1 MSTRSN
7 IMKSIHFEHPDYI
20 PMTFKIND
28 SCWEYYPQEELF
40 ELMEAHPFLF
50 PTFQRPAKPY
60 HPSLKNVARKDFPYR
75 DDWGCLWTTTMDGIT
90 GTVTEHPLSSWEG
103 FKNYHAPDPE
113 TCMGIGSID
122 WKQERQKIQQ
132 KKQKHLL
139 TKEGLR
145 HGHTFL
151 QLCDIRGYENLIY
164 DMTDEEPNLPLLISM
179 VEDFNQTIIQKYL
192 SMDVDLITYPE
203 DLGMQT
209 GPMLSPHQFLNYIY
223 PSYKKLMEPAF
234 RKGIPIH
241 MHSDGDIRLLTEA
254 LLSLPISVLNL
265 QDLVNG
271 LDWIKKNLC
280 GRICIELDIDRQ
292 VITPYHSPKQ
302 IRELIR
308 SEVTSLGSKQGGL
321 MMIYGLYPGVPLE
334 NINSLMN
341 AMEDYAFYYT

>member
-1 MSTRSN
+1 
-7 IMKSIHFEHPDYI
+7 
-20 PMTFKIND
+20 
-28 SCWEYYPQEELF
+28 
-40 ELMEAHPFLF
+40 
-50 PTFQRPAKPY
+50 
-60 HPSLKNVARKDFPYR
+60 
-75 DDWGCLWTTTMDGIT
+75 
-90 GTVTEHPLSSWEG
+90 
-103 FKNYHAPDPE
+103 
-113 TCMGIGSID
+113 
-122 WKQERQKIQQ
+122 
-132 KKQKHLL
+132 
-139 TKEGLR
+139 
-145 HGHTFL
+145 
-151 QLCDIRGYENLIY
+151 
-164 DMTDEEPNLPLLISM
+164 
-179 VEDFNQTIIQKYL
+179 
-192 SMDVDLITYPE
+192 
-203 DLGMQT
+203 
-209 GPMLSPHQFLNYIY
+209 
-223 PSYKKLMEPAF
+223 MEPAF